1 MTKKVVEL
9 GCGESRKFN
18 SSITVDA
25 VKLPGVDIVHDLNE
39 GLPFSDDSIDEIH
52 SYHFLEHVNDLQF
65 VLTEI
70 HRVLK
75 KGGKNIGTVPH
86 FSNPHFYSDFTHK
99 NFFGLYTFAYF
110 ENAQTTFRRKVPTF
124 YSGNLS
130 FQTKKIDLVFKSSF
144 IERYP
149 IKKAIG
155 AIFNSCRYMQEL
167 YEENFCFLFPAYEIY
182 FEIEKI

>member
-9 GCGESRKFN
+9 GCGGSRRFTD
-18 SSITVDA
+18 SITLDA
-25 VKLPGVDIVHDLNE
+25 VELPGVDIVHDLNN
-39 GLPFSDDSIDEIH
+39 GLPFEDNSIDEIH

-65 VLTEI
+65 LLSEI

-75 KGGKNIGTVPH
+75 TGGKNIGTVPH

-99 NFFGLYTFAYF
+99 NFFGLYSFAYF
-110 ENAQTTFRRKVPTF
+110 EHSQTTFRRKVPTF
-124 YSGNLS
+124 YSGNIS
-130 FQTKKIDLVFKSSF
+130 FQIQKINLIFKSSF

-149 IKKAIG
+149 VKKAIG
-155 AIFNSCRYMQEL
+155 ALFNSCRYMQEL

-182 FEIEKI
+182 FEIEKV